1 MRPPLPR
8 YSRFPNP
15 LQKQQFKP
23 HNHTPHKSAH
33 KTPESTPQPPPLN
46 IHTHTHTGGMRGC
59 VGAGML
65 AALNHLG
72 LRDAFDVVYGSSA
85 GSLMG
90 AYFLSGQTP
99 LEGPGVRACVLSCGG
114 CGGGGGDR

>member
-1 MRPPLPR
+1 
-8 YSRFPNP
+8 
-15 LQKQQFKP
+15 
-23 HNHTPHKSAH
+23 
-33 KTPESTPQPPPLN
+33 
-46 IHTHTHTGGMRGC
+46 
-59 VGAGML
+59 ML

-99 LEGPGVRACVLSCGG
+99 LEGPGVRKGSVMDGVVVGG
-114 CGGGGGDR
+114 V

>member
-1 MRPPLPR
+1 
-8 YSRFPNP
+8 
-15 LQKQQFKP
+15 
-23 HNHTPHKSAH
+23 
-33 KTPESTPQPPPLN
+33 
-46 IHTHTHTGGMRGC
+46 MRGC

-72 LRDAFDVVYGSSA
+72 LRDAFDVIYGSSA

-99 LEGPGVRACVLSCGG
+99 LEGPGVRVPFVCTRVAVVICRLGLGEDSCVRVAVV
-114 CGGGGGDR
+114 DRTKGKVAAPSFIHNVAQHR